1 MSLQAHIQ
9 QLEQQHQS
17 LEAELASLSASPSVA
32 DDHLT
37 ELKRKKLLLKDKITR
52 LRTDTN

>member
-17 LEAELASLSASPSVA
+17 LEAELASLTASPSVE
-32 DDHLT
+32 DVRLT
-37 ELKRKKLLLKDKITR
+37 ELKRKKLLLKDKISR
-52 LRTDTN
+52 LKTETH

>member
-17 LEAELASLSASPSVA
+17 LEAELANLSASPSIT
-32 DDHLT
+32 DDRLT
-37 ELKRKKLLLKDKITR
+37 ELKRKKLHLKDKITR
-52 LRTDTN
+52 LKTDAN

>member
-17 LEAELASLSASPSVA
+17 LEAELAALSASPSVT
-32 DDHLT
+32 DDKLT
-37 ELKRKKLLLKDKITR
+37 ELKRRKLHLKDKITR
-52 LRTDTN
+52 LRTDMN